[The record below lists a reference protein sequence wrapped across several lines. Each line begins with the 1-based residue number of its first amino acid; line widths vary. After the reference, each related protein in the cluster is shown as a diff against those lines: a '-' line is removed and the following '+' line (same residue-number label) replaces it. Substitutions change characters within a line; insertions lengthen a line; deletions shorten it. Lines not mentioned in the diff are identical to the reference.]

1 MVKIERTSTP
11 PPSLAIER
19 EKKSGSYRELDVILQ
34 LRQDFHD
41 KCYLCEIDELQSAEV
56 EHLHSHGGSVDLM
69 FSWPNLFLSCR
80 HCNSIKNQGQYH
92 DIILDCCNV
101 DPETVMQQEL
111 RDGHVSVTPTS
122 DSQEAIMTA
131 RLLTECFEKKNTGI
145 RTLESTTRVTALSRT
160 MNTLY
165 KTLSKHRM
173 TPSMRSLKTL
183 RGMLNRTYRFS
194 GFTRTYVRMHL
205 KEYPDL
211 AEYVKL

>member
-1 MVKIERTSTP
+1 MVKIERTATP

-19 EKKSGSYRELDVILQ
+19 EKKSGSYREPDVILQ

-56 EHLHSHGGSVDLM
+56 EHLHSHGGDVDLM

-80 HCNSIKNQGQYH
+80 HCNSIKNQSQYR
-92 DIILDCCNV
+92 DTILDCCNV
-101 DPETVMQQEL
+101 DPEMVMQQEL

-131 RLLTECFEKKNTGI
+131 KLLTECFEKKNTGI
-145 RTLESTTRVTALSRT
+145 RTLESTTRVNALSRT

-173 TPSMRSLKTL
+173 TPTMRSLKTL